1 MNGVDSVYDMIIS
14 ISRDNV
20 DQFIS
25 MVINLDDEHINK
37 LFIELASR
45 GEINLANEIFT
56 RNNKL
61 NLADAF
67 IAATLNNQLD
77 IAKWL
82 ITIDKKIVD
91 TKTLENLF
99 IKSYKSNNI
108 NMARWLYKLI
118 PVKDADEI
126 KFISL
131 IKKMN
136 GNKKIIDEF
145 VSIAKNLTE

>member
-99 IKSYKSNNI
+99 IN
-108 NMARWLYKLI
+108 
-118 PVKDADEI
+118 
-126 KFISL
+126 
-131 IKKMN
+131 
-136 GNKKIIDEF
+136 
-145 VSIAKNLTE
+145 